1 MAENS
6 GISSKST
13 AYHGEIAAID
23 IALNFCKNLYGRKI
37 FILSDCQ
44 SAIESVSNNITPDS
58 YATLLNS
65 IKSKSCLLNDRQCII
80 TISWIGGHC
89 GILGNELADKAAK
102 SACLQALTLPP
113 YLSMKAAKS
122 LILQGIKLYWQK
134 MWDTSPDGYHLKLF
148 QPSVN
153 LRPSYL
159 FITNRREQLHIHH
172 LRLGRS
178 KLNDQDPIQKKER
191 KDKLCNTCME
201 IEDTSH
207 FLLKCTRYSIERRVL
222 FLNIDEIYNRYN
234 IASKDRIYNELILGD
249 NSFIPKNASLEIL
262 QHVINYVKMTK
273 RLS

>member
-1 MAENS
+1 MYISICVIWKYVCDVLELFVVRYLFIFL
-6 GISSKST
+6 GIFCTVFLGK
-13 AYHGEIAAID
+13 D
-23 IALNFCKNLYGRKI
+23 IVLLYSC
-37 FILSDCQ
+37 IL
-44 SAIESVSNNITPDS
+44 VF
-58 YATLLNS
+58 
-65 IKSKSCLLNDRQCII
+65 
-80 TISWIGGHC
+80 
-89 GILGNELADKAAK
+89 
-102 SACLQALTLPP
+102 
-113 YLSMKAAKS
+113 MKAAKS
-122 LILQGIKLYWQK
+122 FILQGIKLYWQK
-134 MWDTSPDGYHLKLF
+134 MWNTSPDGYHLKLF

-191 KDKLCNTCME
+191 KDKLCNICME

-262 QHVINYVKMTK
+262 QHVINYVKMTI

>member
-1 MAENS
+1 MLACN
-6 GISSKST
+6 
-13 AYHGEIAAID
+13 
-23 IALNFCKNLYGRKI
+23 I
-37 FILSDCQ
+37 F
-44 SAIESVSNNITPDS
+44 
-58 YATLLNS
+58 
-65 IKSKSCLLNDRQCII
+65 
-80 TISWIGGHC
+80 
-89 GILGNELADKAAK
+89 
-102 SACLQALTLPP
+102 
-113 YLSMKAAKS
+113 
-122 LILQGIKLYWQK
+122 ILQGIKLYWQK
-134 MWDTSPDGYHLKLF
+134 MWDASPDGYHLKLF

-191 KDKLCNTCME
+191 KDKLCNICME